1 MNNESGRSLVEIL
14 GVLAIIGVLSIAGIA
29 GYKLAI
35 YRYTAS
41 KIIDTTNKYAFIV
54 FERCRA
60 VYDSHSTALQSI
72 DSCTKNTPGVPKF
85 SEAGI
90 GIPPDGLLEE
100 GILFNRVSKE
110 SNSHTHIIQT
120 TLQFK
125 TKDHCLAVKYMQNI
139 QNGCR
144 QTSAPYTLSF
154 ETSEN

>member
-1 MNNESGRSLVEIL
+1 MRNESGRSLVEIL
-14 GVLAIIGVLSIAGIA
+14 GVLAIIGIISIAGIA
-29 GYKLAI
+29 GYKLAV

-41 KIIDTTNKYAFIV
+41 RIIDTTNKYAFIV

-60 VYDSHSTALQSI
+60 VYDSHSTSLQSI
-72 DSCTKNTPGVPKF
+72 DNCTKNTPGVPKF
-85 SEAGI
+85 SEANL

-100 GILFNRVSKE
+100 GILFNRVSKGSD
-110 SNSHTHIIQT
+110 SNTHIIQT

-154 ETSEN
+154 ETRQN